1 MWFLL
6 LSCPFCVNCRMQMH
20 SGAWGLLTHAV
31 YSLLIC
37 CCSPEKLPAAMCF
50 QLVST
55 LLFTYWNLVVEFL
68 HWGKLTEIISSV
80 CLQNKTCAKAWPLRY
95 LNNAPVFWGMKQ
107 KSGIMSGM
115 KFILQPSLRYRKNL
129 VLTEIEVFLWFFFV
143 CLFFFFFPIAAC
155 KVLFFRYVTK
165 TVLPIRWCFICC

>member
-1 MWFLL
+1 MRTTVPCSIQPSYLL
-6 LSCPFCVNCRMQMH
+6 LFSRKTTSSNVFPIGFNSFIYLLEF
-20 SGAWGLLTHAV
+20 SGGG
-31 YSLLIC
+31 
-37 CCSPEKLPAAMCF
+37 
-50 QLVST
+50 
-55 LLFTYWNLVVEFL
+55 NL